1 MEKTFHYDNWA
12 YKIDAANG
20 DVVIFR
26 YFGNDTDVIIPV
38 RINGMKVCRLDSFI
52 FSESPANVNV
62 KRVVLS
68 EGIRKIGLLTFLNSN
83 IQEVVLP
90 STIQDVD
97 GTGFGETI
105 KQVTVDLNN
114 PLYFDIDG
122 VLFSRKGKEMHL
134 VYFPAGRTGSTY
146 KVPDGT
152 THVDGFA
159 FNASKN
165 LERIIVPN
173 SVIDLNNLAFM
184 NCPKLVSVRLS
195 PNIEKLK
202 EDIFCFCSVLSDVRV
217 SRKINVISPNAF
229 GECPQFKG
237 INIQTRMSERER

>member
-1 MEKTFHYDNWA
+1 METTFHYDDWA

-26 YFGNDTDVIIPV
+26 YFGNDTDVIVPV

-68 EGIRKIGLLTFLNSN
+68 EGIRKIGLLIFLNSN

-97 GTGFGETI
+97 GAGFGETI

-122 VLFSRKGKEMHL
+122 VLFSRKKKEMHL
-134 VYFPAGRTGSTY
+134 VYFPAGRTGSAY

-165 LERIIVPN
+165 LEHVIMPDSVVSLNFSAFISCPN
-173 SVIDLNNLAFM
+173 LS
-184 NCPKLVSVRLS
+184 SVRLS
-195 PNIEKLK
+195 QNIEELR
-202 EDIFCFCSVLSDVRV
+202 ESAFYNCPELNDVKV
-217 SRKINVISPNAF
+217 SRKIKTISPNAF
-229 GECPQFKG
+229 SECPKFEG
-237 INIQTRMSERER
+237 INVQTRISAKER